1 MSSLIPSGIAEGLGH
16 PIDFGRHS
24 RDYAEA
30 RPGFPDSF
38 YERLDRMRPLR
49 GARALDLGTGP
60 GVIALELAARGA
72 QVAGLDI
79 SENQIRAARELAE
92 TRGLAQ
98 ACRFEVAPAEQS
110 GQPDASIDLV
120 TAGTCWHWF
129 DHARALAEVA
139 RVLAPGG
146 LLAIANYTYLPQR
159 SQLVR
164 DSEALVLK
172 WNPNWKLA
180 GFNGL
185 MPWLVD
191 LVNANPAIR
200 LREQFCYD
208 HDRSM
213 THASWRGRLRT
224 CNGVGSG
231 GMDAATVERFDADL
245 AALLA
250 ERYPEP
256 LSIPH
261 RVFCVV
267 AEKAS

>member
-1 MSSLIPSGIAEGLGH
+1 
-16 PIDFGRHS
+16 
-24 RDYAEA
+24 
-30 RPGFPDSF
+30 
-38 YERLDRMRPLR
+38 MRPLR

-60 GVIALELAARGA
+60 GHVALALADRGA
-72 QVAGLDI
+72 SVVGFDI
-79 SENQIRAARELAE
+79 SENQIAAARALARG
-92 TRGLAQ
+92 RGLEA
-98 ACRFEVAPAEQS
+98 ACRFDVARAEET
-110 GQPDASIDLV
+110 GLPDASVDWV

-129 DHARALAEVA
+129 DHERALAEVA
-139 RVLAPGG
+139 RVLVPCG
-146 LLAIANYTYLPQR
+146 LLAIANYTYLPQQ
-159 SQLVR
+159 SEIVR

-172 WNPNWKLA
+172 WNPAWKLA
-180 GFNGL
+180 NFNGL
-185 MPWLVD
+185 LPWLVD

-208 HDRSM
+208 HDRAM

-231 GMDAATVERFDADL
+231 GMDPATVERFDADL

-256 LSIPH
+256 IAIPH

-267 AEKAS
+267 AQRVG

>member
-1 MSSLIPSGIAEGLGH
+1 MTTLRDITGPV
-16 PIDFGRHS
+16 DFGRHS
-24 RDYAEA
+24 RDYAEQ
-30 RPGFPDSF
+30 RPGPPDTF
-38 YERLDRMRPLR
+38 YDRLDRLCPLP

-72 QVAGLDI
+72 IVVGIDI
-79 SENQIRAARELAE
+79 SENQIDAARELADL
-92 TRGLAQ
+92 RGLAA
-98 ACRFEVAPAEQS
+98 ACRFEVGSAEETK
-110 GQPDASIDLV
+110 QPDASFDLV

-129 DHARALAEVA
+129 DHGRALAEVA
-139 RVLAPGG
+139 RVLAPRG
-146 LLAIANYTYLPQR
+146 LLAIANYTYLPHYSELAR
-159 SQLVR
+159 A
-164 DSEALVLK
+164 SEALVVK
-172 WNPNWKLA
+172 WNPGWKLA

-185 MPWLVD
+185 FPGLVD
-191 LVNANPAIR
+191 AVAANPAMR

-208 HDRSM
+208 HDRAM
-213 THASWRGRLRT
+213 THAGWRGRMRT

-231 GMDAATVERFDADL
+231 GMDAETVARFDADL

-256 LSIPH
+256 LRIPH